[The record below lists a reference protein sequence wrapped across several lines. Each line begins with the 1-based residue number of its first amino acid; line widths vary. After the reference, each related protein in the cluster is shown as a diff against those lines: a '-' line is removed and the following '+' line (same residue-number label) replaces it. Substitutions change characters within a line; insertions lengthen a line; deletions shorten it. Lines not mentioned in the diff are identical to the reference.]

1 MRAAVLHQN
10 GVKMEQTPKTPNPE
24 TLENTEKTKENED
37 I

>member
-10 GVKMEQTPKTPNPE
+10 GVKMEQAPKAPNLE